1 MPVQSASRTAL
12 LRPVA
17 SSALPTDD
25 LLTANRAFYEAFEAR
40 DLEAMSDVWE
50 HSDRVSCT
58 HPGWRR
64 LHGWGAVSGSFLA
77 LFQGSQRLQFI
88 LTDVH
93 VEHEGDM
100 AWVALDEN
108 ILSEQIGGTVSTINL
123 FTRVS
128 DDRWRMVAHHA
139 SPVASG
145 GTESDAE

>member
-1 MPVQSASRTAL
+1 M
-12 LRPVA
+12 RPVA
-17 SSALPTDD
+17 FAPLPTDD
-25 LLTANRAFYEAFEAR
+25 LLAANRAFYEAFEAR

-93 VEHEGDM
+93 VEVGGDV

-108 ILSEQIGGTVSTINL
+108 ILSEQIGGTVSTVNV
-123 FTRVS
+123 FARG
-128 DDRWRMVAHHA
+128 DGGRWRMVVHHA
-139 SPVASG
+139 SPVAG
-145 GTESDAE
+145 GGVEDE

>member
-1 MPVQSASRTAL
+1 MPFRSADGGGQ
-12 LRPVA
+12 LRPLA
-17 SSALPTDD
+17 SSPLPTDD
-25 LLTANRAFYEAFEAR
+25 LLAANRAFYEAFEAR

-58 HPGWRR
+58 HPGWQR

-93 VEHEGDM
+93 VELGGDV

-108 ILSEQIGGTVSTINL
+108 ILSEQIGGTVSTVNV
-123 FTRVS
+123 FARNG
-128 DDRWRMVAHHA
+128 DGRWRMVVHHA

-145 GTESDAE
+145 GVESE